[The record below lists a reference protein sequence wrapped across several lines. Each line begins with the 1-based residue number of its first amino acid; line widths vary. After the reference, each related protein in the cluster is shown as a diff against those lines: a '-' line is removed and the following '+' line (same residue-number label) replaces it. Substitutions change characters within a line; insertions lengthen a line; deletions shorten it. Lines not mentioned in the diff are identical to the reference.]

1 MSPSWSSL
9 VFTYSILSKEN
20 SQSISTSRAINQ
32 VSPNWSNLV
41 YSHRTLLL
49 ASLPKMVD
57 LLKPSCCC
65 PGR

>member
-1 MSPSWSSL
+1 MSPRWPSL
-9 VFTYSILSKEN
+9 VFTYSITIKEN
-20 SQSISTSRAINQ
+20 SQLSLAINQ
-32 VSPNWSNLV
+32 VSPSWSNLV